1 MSSSFTTCQRHLL
14 PGKADFAKILTMS
27 IIVSPAPIIKPN
39 CGRNPSI
46 LAFLHFVQINY
57 VNLCDYVNLLTD
69 KEKADSFWAIFSHTA
84 HIYKG
89 KKACYN
95 TRCAVMA
102 RRSARLKTAPLEAAH
117 GRKL

>member
-69 KEKADSFWAIFSHTA
+69 KEKAGSFGQSFLIPHTFT
-84 HIYKG
+84 KG
-89 KKACYN
+89 KKRAIIL
-95 TRCAVMA
+95 AVQLWRAEA
-102 RRSARLKTAPLEAAH
+102 RD
-117 GRKL
+117 